1 MNHCSWKCSYTV
13 QISRK
18 HLCVH
23 TIIEL
28 DQCLP
33 LLIAKYHRLFISLSH
48 PGNMRLLTA
57 IFNRLTSF
65 LGSICRLWCATH
77 MLGYAEAVNTARHK
91 SLIDLLKPQAT
102 AESNSN
108 DRTSGHHTDALLWA
122 TVYIF
127 LFFTRPFLFPNTLY
141 CTHLLSQTLPIS
153 CHHTLT
159 LFSTCSHFLF
169 HKLSLGSGIPIF
181 HPFSLFLTFCSF
193 VLPLFWHFTVF
204 LTISPPLSVFSIN
217 LFLQSSVSSSFILFL
232 ICLIFLPLIIN

>member
-1 MNHCSWKCSYTV
+1 MSHVSSAPS
-13 QISRK
+13 Q
-18 HLCVH
+18 
-23 TIIEL
+23 
-28 DQCLP
+28 
-33 LLIAKYHRLFISLSH
+33 IAKYHRLFISLSH
-48 PGNMRLLTA
+48 PGNLRLLTA

-91 SLIDLLKPQAT
+91 SLIDLLKPRAT

-169 HKLSLGSGIPIF
+169 HKLSLGSGILIS
-181 HPFSLFLTFCSF
+181 HPFSLFLTLFLSF
-193 VLPLFWHFTVF
+193 PPTF
-204 LTISPPLSVFSIN
+204 LTLYCFPHYF
-217 LFLQSSVSSSFILFL
+217 SSSFCLQHKSLPPIICFLFFYF
-232 ICLIFLPLIIN
+232 ISYLPNLSPSDN

>member
-48 PGNMRLLTA
+48 PSNMRLLTA

-102 AESNSN
+102 AESNSY

-127 LFFTRPFLFPNTLY
+127 LFYMPFSLSKHVVLHTFAFPNTSHILSS
-141 CTHLLSQTLPIS
+141 HSHSLFHMFSLSFSQTLTRFWHSYFPPIQS
-153 CHHTLT
+153 LSHILFLCTPTFLT
-159 LFSTCSHFLF
+159 LYCFPHYF
-169 HKLSLGSGIPIF
+169 
-181 HPFSLFLTFCSF
+181 
-193 VLPLFWHFTVF
+193 
-204 LTISPPLSVFSIN
+204 
-217 LFLQSSVSSSFILFL
+217 SSSFCLQHKSLPPIICFLFFYF
-232 ICLIFLPLIIN
+232 ISYLPNLSPSDN